1 MSGKFALSFLI
12 RRFLQRRLFAPPVS
26 LQYNFSAMNVSISPA
41 KLRNLT
47 VAVITLLLLTGAIWL
62 RRERIQTGLF
72 NLTGEE
78 ATLPQIS
85 GAIQYGLTQVQPPR
99 ETADDVPVQFAD
111 LNPYGVNTFLQTEVE
126 PEKREKAM
134 RLISEASFT
143 WIRQEFTWEDIEIH
157 RKGDFEDRRHEPAKS
172 AWEKYDHIVDL
183 AEKYDIN
190 IMARLSNPPAWTRAL
205 TNTVGAFAPPD
216 DLSDYGD
223 FVEAVVSRYK
233 GRIPAYQIW
242 NEPNIYPEWGEYPIS
257 AEEYTALL
265 KEGYRRVKKVDPE
278 AIVVMGAL
286 AATIELDRTR
296 HYNANGWPVS
306 PGGLSDVLFLQQMYD
321 AGAAPYFD
329 VLAMQGY
336 GLWSGPTDRR
346 MQPRVI
352 NFSRPLYVRD
362 VMVRN
367 GDSHKPI
374 WLSELGWN
382 AVPPESGIPPVYGQ
396 VTPEQQARYAAL
408 AYQRL
413 EAEWPWLG
421 VGFYW
426 FFKQADD
433 REKASNPQYYFRM
446 VEPDFTPLP
455 VYAAIKAQTRTQ
467 PLLYPGWHQAGHWV
481 ITYQGNWQPVEQPA
495 ATFGDALAGQPGDRA
510 IFTFAGTS
518 LSLAAVGNGRLRWQ
532 IDQNEPAEISL
543 AQAAPDSPLT
553 MASHLP
559 SGPHRVELEV
569 MADSVIIDGYIVK
582 DDPYVLFR
590 PAGIALAVLVIVTA
604 LWLWRTH
611 RAKT

>member
-1 MSGKFALSFLI
+1 MKLITQQPKLKILALFGIFVLLI
-12 RRFLQRRLFAPPVS
+12 AGGVWLARRPLHAALV
-26 LQYNFSAMNVSISPA
+26 
-41 KLRNLT
+41 
-47 VAVITLLLLTGAIWL
+47 
-62 RRERIQTGLF
+62 

-85 GAIQYGLTQVQPPR
+85 GTIQYFLTRLQPPLQ
-99 ETADDVPVQFAD
+99 TADEVPVQFAD
-111 LNPYGVNTFLQTEVE
+111 VNPYGVNTFLQNEVE
-126 PEKREKAM
+126 LEKREEAM
-134 RLISEASFT
+134 RLIAEAGIK

-157 RKGDFEDRRHEPAKS
+157 GKGDFEDRRHEPYKS
-172 AWEKYDHIVDL
+172 AWDKYDHIVDL

-205 TNTVGAFAPPD
+205 TDTVGTFAPPD
-216 DLSDYGD
+216 NLSDYGD
-223 FVEAVVSRYK
+223 FVEAVATRYK

-257 AEEYTALL
+257 AEEYTKLL
-265 KEGYRRVKKVDPE
+265 QEGYTQVKAVDPE
-278 AIVVMGAL
+278 AVVVMGAL
-286 AATIELDRTR
+286 AATIELDRVR
-296 HYNANGWPVS
+296 RYDANGWPVS

-346 MQPRVI
+346 MQPRVL
-352 NFSRPLYVRD
+352 NFSRPLYMRD

-367 GDSHKPI
+367 GDAHKPI

-396 VTPEQQARYAAL
+396 VTPEQQGRYAAL

-413 EAEWPWLG
+413 EEEWSWLG

-433 REKASNPQYYFRM
+433 RERDSNPQYYFRM

-455 VYAAIKAQTRTQ
+455 VYKAIKTKTEE
-467 PLLYPGWHQAGHWV
+467 PPIVYPGWHQASYWAINYEGD
-481 ITYQGNWQPVEQPA
+481 WQPVSQPS
-495 ATFGDALAGQPGDRA
+495 ATFGDALAGQPGSTA
-510 IFTFAGTS
+510 TFIFEGS
-518 LSLAAVGNGRLRWQ
+518 SLAVAAGGNGRLRVQ
-532 IDQNEPAEISL
+532 VNQKEPVELGLSQETL
-543 AQAAPDSPLT
+543 ESPVKI
-553 MASHLP
+553 AGGLP
-559 SGPHRVELEV
+559 KGPHQVTLEV
-569 MADSVIIDGYIVK
+569 LEE
-582 DDPYVLFR
+582 P
-590 PAGIALAVLVIVTA
+590 VIVDGFVIESSPNLILNRAGSA
-604 LWLWRTH
+604 LMVLAAIGGVWVWWNQR
-611 RAKT
+611 RKT